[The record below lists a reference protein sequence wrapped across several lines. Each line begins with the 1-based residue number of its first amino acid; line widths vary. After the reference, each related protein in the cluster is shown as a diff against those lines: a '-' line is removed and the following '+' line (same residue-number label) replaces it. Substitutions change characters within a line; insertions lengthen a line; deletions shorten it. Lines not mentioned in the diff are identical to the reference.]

1 MTTSLTVRPRA
12 FLAGGRYGMSCI
24 GSCWML
30 MVLLIAF
37 GTMQLAWMLAS
48 TVLIWL
54 EKVAFVRE
62 LASLTKSL
70 RWTTVR

>member
-1 MTTSLTVRPRA
+1 
-12 FLAGGRYGMSCI
+12 
-24 GSCWML
+24 ML